1 MRKDITI
8 CTLKEPLNAVIIV
21 PVNAAQEQILS
32 LSDSTAEDRDIK
44 SSNWAKIPLRLSLA
58 VKLHAELFCTELCG
72 VSDHWWCYVMSFGWT
87 ELEHMT
93 HFSRLNLTEECESP
107 T

>member
-44 SSNWAKIPLRLSLA
+44 SSN
-58 VKLHAELFCTELCG
+58 
-72 VSDHWWCYVMSFGWT
+72 
-87 ELEHMT
+87 
-93 HFSRLNLTEECESP
+93 
-107 T
+107 